1 MKVAVCCAPKD
12 NAFRATTT
20 MCIFQSQ
27 LGARAVTNRALGLD
41 CVAHARM
48 FFSSPDLG
56 LDYAAPG
63 TFSLT
68 PTNEMIED
76 LRRDYR
82 RTAGMIIGNIPG
94 FDEVMASIGALEEE
108 VNG

>member
-1 MKVAVCCAPKD
+1 
-12 NAFRATTT
+12 
-20 MCIFQSQ
+20 
-27 LGARAVTNRALGLD
+27 
-41 CVAHARM
+41 
-48 FFSSPDLG
+48 
-56 LDYAAPG
+56 
-63 TFSLT
+63 
-68 PTNEMIED
+68 MIED